1 MATYKLDIPISED
14 AIRALHVGDA
24 VRLGGVMVTGRD
36 AAHKYLIETF
46 IRADTVP
53 ESERPLYEELRRLLR
68 GGVIY
73 HCGPVVRQLPPSQGG
88 TGGGWEFVVRQLP
101 PSQGGTGGGWEFVA
115 AGPTTSIREEVYEP
129 EVIAHFGLRG
139 VIGKGGM
146 GLGTLRACQEHGA
159 VYFHA
164 VGGAASLIAD
174 AVEEVVAVYKKD
186 EFGVPEAFWVIRVEG
201 FPVVVTMDS
210 HGRSIHSEVG
220 AASREALE
228 GLL

>member
-1 MATYKLDIPISED
+1 MATYKLDIPISEE

-24 VRLGGVMVTGRD
+24 VRLSGVMVTGRD
-36 AAHKYLIETF
+36 AAHQYMIETF
-46 IRADTVP
+46 IRADAVP
-53 ESERPLYEELRRLLR
+53 ESEQPLYGELQRLLR

-88 TGGGWEFVVRQLP
+88 TGEGRWK
-101 PSQGGTGGGWEFVA
+101 FVA
-115 AGPTTSIREEVYEP
+115 AGPSTSIREEVYEP

-146 GLGTLRACQEHGA
+146 GPATLRACQEHGA

-174 AVEEVVAVYKKD
+174 AVEEVVAVHKKD

-201 FPVVVTMDS
+201 FPVVVTMDT
-210 HGRSIHSEVG
+210 HGRSIHDEIE
-220 AASREALE
+220 AASKASLE
-228 GLL
+228 RLIAGE